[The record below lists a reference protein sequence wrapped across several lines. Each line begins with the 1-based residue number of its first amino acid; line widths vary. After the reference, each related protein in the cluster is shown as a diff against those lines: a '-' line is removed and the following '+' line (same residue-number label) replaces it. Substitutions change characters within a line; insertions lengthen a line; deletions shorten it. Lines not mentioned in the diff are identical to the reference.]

1 MEEEVTI
8 QEGNPDIAMKATLEY
23 AKTLIGNKT
32 KIAWVQN
39 IGQLVQ
45 LPDGVPYSAIDK
57 DEEYMAKGKKK
68 AEAIDV
74 EILFTHK
81 EHNTLK
87 KISDND
93 EENYFF
99 IKYPE
104 VTAEIKDKPLVFS
117 FKGNI
122 ALAANAIE
130 DGELLKDTIRIFK
143 KSKVVETDG
152 YPVESDSTKY

>member
-1 MEEEVTI
+1 MDDEITMKET
-8 QEGNPDIAMKATLEY
+8 NPEIAAKATLEY
-23 AKTLIGNKT
+23 ADTLAGSKT

-45 LPDGVPYSAIDK
+45 LPDGVTYSSIDK
-57 DEEYMAKGKKK
+57 DEEFMAKGKKK
-68 AEAIDV
+68 AEAVDV
-74 EILFTHK
+74 EILFTHA
-81 EHNTLK
+81 EHKTLK
-87 KISDND
+87 TVADSD

-104 VTAEIKDKPLVFS
+104 VTAQTTGKPLVFS
-117 FKGNI
+117 FKATI
-122 ALAANAIE
+122 ALAPNAIE

-152 YPVESDSTKY
+152 YPTEEDSTKY